1 MKRLSKILLVFL
13 MVLGLTACS
22 GGSKE
27 NEPAKIEMGKENKFD
42 DLVSYKIETISRPQ
56 QITPDVI
63 GSFYTYYKPSKSTN
77 VLIDVTMYMT
87 NLQKKEM
94 KLSSML
100 KWTFVIDKTDYVAST
115 AMVSEDG
122 KTISQG
128 GSLAAEGTNKVHFY
142 AEVKPSLLKNN
153 IEFKLTTV
161 DEENPKEA
169 NMSFKL
175 TDIAKNYES
184 KNLNDT
190 IVLDGRGEIA
200 LQAVNITK
208 KLEPAN
214 PVGLYT
220 YYQVQNDGNSFVV
233 LTTSIKNISESD
245 ITASNIAV
253 AKLVDK
259 DSNEYPANSF
269 YEKDDR
275 SNLASASTTV
285 LTPGQSGMIHFV
297 FEVSD
302 AVANGEKSVRI
313 TYNGKVFIVNL

>member
-1 MKRLSKILLVFL
+1 
-13 MVLGLTACS
+13 
-22 GGSKE
+22 
-27 NEPAKIEMGKENKFD
+27 
-42 DLVSYKIETISRPQ
+42 
-56 QITPDVI
+56 
-63 GSFYTYYKPSKSTN
+63 
-77 VLIDVTMYMT
+77 MT

-94 KLSSML
+94 KLSSTL
-100 KWTFVIDKTDYVAST
+100 KGTFVIDKTDYVAST

-184 KNLNDT
+184 KNLNDK

>member
-94 KLSSML
+94 KLSSTL
-100 KWTFVIDKTDYVAST
+100 KGTFVIDKTDYVAST

-169 NMSFKL
+169 NMSF
-175 TDIAKNYES
+175 N
-184 KNLNDT
+184 
-190 IVLDGRGEIA
+190 
-200 LQAVNITK
+200 
-208 KLEPAN
+208 
-214 PVGLYT
+214 
-220 YYQVQNDGNSFVV
+220 
-233 LTTSIKNISESD
+233 
-245 ITASNIAV
+245 
-253 AKLVDK
+253 
-259 DSNEYPANSF
+259 
-269 YEKDDR
+269 
-275 SNLASASTTV
+275 
-285 LTPGQSGMIHFV
+285 
-297 FEVSD
+297 
-302 AVANGEKSVRI
+302 
-313 TYNGKVFIVNL
+313 